1 MGAASAISRLP
12 GVGLACVLSLA
23 VLVWWPTAANAKDL
37 GTGTRPSTAGDT
49 AQTKEAA
56 KKKNRL
62 FGTLE
67 FKGRIKKLPKWS
79 RVLDRMRAWKG
90 YFRDDALA
98 DLPSRA
104 GWVKLKASTDD
115 MSRMERINA
124 VNKFFNRW
132 PYRLDPANYGS
143 KDYWATPPEFLKRSG
158 DCEDYAI
165 AKFYALKE
173 LGFSG
178 DEMRIVALKDLI
190 RNIGHAVL
198 VVYLEDDIY
207 VLDNQTVLVLPHSR
221 YKHYLPYYS
230 VNEKFRWMHVPTSGG
245 DLLKRRMKQ

>member
-1 MGAASAISRLP
+1 MGFAAVISRLTET
-12 GVGLACVLSLA
+12 GLAFVVALGVLA
-23 VLVWWPTAANAKDL
+23 WCPAANASEQADVES
-37 GTGTRPSTAGDT
+37 PSSM
-49 AQTKEAA
+49 KEPAPEKSEA

-79 RVLDRMRAWKG
+79 RVLDRMHAWKG
-90 YFRDDALA
+90 YFRDSSLA
-98 DLPSRA
+98 DLPSKA
-104 GWVKLKASTDD
+104 GWIKLKADTRG
-115 MSRMERINA
+115 MSRMERLKA

-132 PYRLDPANYGS
+132 PYRLDPANYGT

-198 VVYLEDDIY
+198 AVYLEDDIY
-207 VLDNQTVLVLPHSR
+207 VLDNQTVMVLPHSR

-245 DLLKRRMKQ
+245 DLLKRRLKQ